1 MTNPLTLGFSGISG
15 KIFAGRSKPLK
26 GAPVGVRQFT
36 GEKTDVTDD
45 ALSFVAEK
53 LLRDAEPVIWDLGDG
68 RALKLSAEIINPFNE

>member
-26 GAPVGVRQFT
+26 GAPAGVRQFT

-45 ALSFVAEK
+45 ALSCVAEK
-53 LLRDAEPVIWDLGDG
+53 LMRDAEPAMWDMGDG
-68 RALKLSAEIINPFNE
+68 KVLKLSAEIIQTPTE